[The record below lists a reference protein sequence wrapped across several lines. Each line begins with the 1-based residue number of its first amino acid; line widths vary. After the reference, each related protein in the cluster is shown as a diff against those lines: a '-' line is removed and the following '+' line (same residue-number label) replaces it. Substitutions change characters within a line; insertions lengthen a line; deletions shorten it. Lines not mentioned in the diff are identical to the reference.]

1 MNHAVPETRKDTELP
16 RLAIVPT
23 ASLALHEEVDLQRSQ
38 PLAERLRA
46 EEVLKNP
53 PVVAPLEGEQR
64 YVVLDGTNR
73 VVALRAL
80 ACPHVVVQ
88 VVDYDD
94 PALILDTWSHLITD
108 VPVSDF
114 LAAVR
119 SVAGMRLEPVNQ
131 LHARAE
137 LARRQAVAYLLTPDP
152 ASRRDEAPLDPIRVD
167 AHVAHV
173 EGYLQRRAA
182 ILTDLV
188 SQYRARGRIQRVN
201 TDHFDQLRR
210 LYDHIAGLVVFP
222 RYAPSEIMELARQ
235 GAYLPTGITRHVVPG
250 RALRLDFPLRVLF
263 DDRTLVEKHA
273 WLQDWIRAKL
283 AGKEIRY
290 YQESTFLFDE

>member
-1 MNHAVPETRKDTELP
+1 MSAARPDTELP
-16 RLAIVPT
+16 RLVIVPT
-23 ASLALHEEVDLQRSQ
+23 ASLASHEEVDLQRSQ

-46 EEVLKNP
+46 EGVLKNP
-53 PVVAPLEGEQR
+53 PVVAPIEGEQR

-94 PALILDTWSHLITD
+94 PDLILDTWSHLVTD
-108 VPVSDF
+108 MPAGDF

-119 SVAGMRLEPVNQ
+119 SIAGVRLEPGNQ

-137 LARRQAVAYLLTPDP
+137 LARRQAVAYLVTPQP
-152 ASRRDEAPLDPIRVD
+152 APRRDEAPLDPIRVD
-167 AHVAHV
+167 AHVVYAD
-173 EGYLQRRAA
+173 GDLQRRAA
-182 ILTDLV
+182 ILTRLV
-188 SQYRARGRIQRVN
+188 SQYRTRGRIQRVN
-201 TDHFDQLRR
+201 TDHIDQLWR

-222 RYAPSEIMELARQ
+222 RYEPSEIMELARQ

-250 RALRLDFPLRVLF
+250 RALRLNFPLRVLF
-263 DDRTLVEKHA
+263 DERTLLEKHA
-273 WLQDWIRAKL
+273 WLQDWLRAKL
-283 AGKEIRY
+283 AGKEVRY